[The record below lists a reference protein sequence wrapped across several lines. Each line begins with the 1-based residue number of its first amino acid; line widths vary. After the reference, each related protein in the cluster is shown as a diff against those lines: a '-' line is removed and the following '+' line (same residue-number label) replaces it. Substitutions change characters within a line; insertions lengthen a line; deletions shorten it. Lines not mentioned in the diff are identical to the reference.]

1 VAFSFSVMTRYY
13 AVIQTS
19 DELEEEGKRI
29 LNLVAEI
36 QATPNLDERERQ
48 LSALRT
54 LNQFRVAG
62 KYINAQIVILNKSD
76 KVRFSTVPDMTT
88 VKLNNMVERGSGKNR
103 EFVYAKIPFE
113 SENGLRSGNMFLFA
127 KVEDI
132 SRLNTF
138 GNRILM
144 VSFGLAALI
153 SLVISTLLQ
162 RRMSKPLKQLRD
174 EMKSFSIV
182 EFESSQVRSNDEI
195 GELASSFE
203 ELAHK
208 LKNYDEHQ
216 KNFFQNASHE
226 LKTPLMSI
234 QGYAEAIKDGIV
246 EGPEMDESLDIIIE
260 ESQRLKRLVDEIIY
274 LTKLETVDDM
284 FNFEESDLKTI
295 TESAIQSVNSLARE
309 KNIEIQFGCSQSLV
323 ADFDRLKMKQALIN
337 IIGNGIRYAQTKI
350 IVEIEQLSNRLV
362 LRIIDDGRGFVLGEE
377 KLLFERFYKG
387 NKGGTGIGLS
397 ITKAIIEKHDGSIR
411 ASNHR
416 DLGAEFVIELPWS

>member
-1 VAFSFSVMTRYY
+1 
-13 AVIQTS
+13 
-19 DELEEEGKRI
+19 
-29 LNLVAEI
+29 
-36 QATPNLDERERQ
+36 
-48 LSALRT
+48 
-54 LNQFRVAG
+54 
-62 KYINAQIVILNKSD
+62 
-76 KVRFSTVPDMTT
+76 
-88 VKLNNMVERGSGKNR
+88 MVERGSGKNR

-182 EFESSQVRSNDEI
+182 EFDSSQVRSNDEI

-246 EGPEMDESLDIIIE
+246 EGPEMNDSLDIIIE

-323 ADFDRLKMKQALIN
+323 ATFDCLKMKQALIN
-337 IIGNGIRYAQTKI
+337 ILGNGIRYAQSKI
-350 IVEIEQLSNRLV
+350 IIEIEQLSSRLV

-387 NKGGTGIGLS
+387 NKGGNWYRTLY
-397 ITKAIIEKHDGSIR
+397 
-411 ASNHR
+411 N
-416 DLGAEFVIELPWS
+416 